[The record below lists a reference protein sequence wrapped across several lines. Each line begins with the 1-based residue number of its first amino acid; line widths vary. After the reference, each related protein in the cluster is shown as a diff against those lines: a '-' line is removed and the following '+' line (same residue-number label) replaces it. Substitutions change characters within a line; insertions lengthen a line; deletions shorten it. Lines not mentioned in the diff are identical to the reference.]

1 MIVVDVGCANHGV
14 PSLDPLLERFD
25 PGAYYGFDPHAEDRV
40 YTQGNSLVQISHE
53 AAWTY
58 NGKVRFQAEGS
69 ASRIDR
75 FETEVLV
82 DCFDFGEW
90 LEPLLAHDVV
100 VKLDCEGSEF
110 ALIDVMRKRA
120 QLERLHL
127 LLVEWHIPC
136 AVEEW
141 DL

>member
-1 MIVVDVGCANHGV
+1 MIVVDVGCFNHGV
-14 PSLDPLLERFD
+14 DSLNPLLERFN
-25 PGAYYGFDPHAEDRV
+25 PNAYYGFDPHAEDKV
-40 YTQGNSLVQISHE
+40 YTVGNTLVQISHE
-53 AAWTY
+53 AAWLY
-58 NGKVRFQAEGS
+58 NGKVTFQPEGS
-69 ASRIDR
+69 ASRVDR
-75 FETEVLV
+75 FESEQTV

-90 LEPLLAHDVV
+90 LEKLLDFDVV

-110 ALIDVMRKRA
+110 GLLDVMRRRA

-141 DL
+141 EL